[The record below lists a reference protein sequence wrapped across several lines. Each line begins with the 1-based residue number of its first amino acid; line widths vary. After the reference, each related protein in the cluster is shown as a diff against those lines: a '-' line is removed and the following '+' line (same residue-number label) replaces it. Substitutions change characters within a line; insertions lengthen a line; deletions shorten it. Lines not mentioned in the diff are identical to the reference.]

1 KYPESA
7 RARFQH
13 AVLTSRG
20 NYSLRTVLYWPRDA
34 LTSPIRVDDGPL
46 MPSLTELQGVPLK
59 IAIAQVL
66 QKNELIINRIQFI
79 ITFIKHCLINFLS
92 THVHYCSPITLIFL
106 LVWQGQREVGLVTSS
121 PKQDR
126 LGGYLGS
133 LIHLIADS
141 ANFSPRV
148 VQDKSVGKRLD
159 NGSFTGVI
167 GRLQR
172 REVDIG
178 LASFTVL
185 LRRVPAMDFTAYL
198 RRKTTRFITKVPAYK
213 RDPFILI
220 NVFKIETWLTMIFFT
235 GFGFVMLAILLGPC
249 GESEFSTEA
258 ETTYGME
265 YKNINRGKEI
275 IDLPLIEGDR
285 SAILYANEKI
295 IGENERDFQADCQ
308 KDYGF
313 RDELGE
319 NVQTGENFRDNEE
332 MIYNGLP
339 NTHRQ
344 KEERNDSYHLSQ
356 KAKILAIFRKVTH
369 YFNWEK
375 AGVLLKTI
383 TLQTNGI
390 DIPATISQT
399 AKAVYEGDDSVV
411 ALNGTVR
418 KQCLLKSSREN
429 FMFEFSSLGLTKN
442 SLLSNIINSRIQQ
455 LRVTGIVAREFSRRF
470 RPTCVVF
477 SPSPAESGAIDLEKM
492 EGIFLIWLGAVVAT
506 CIVFAVEV
514 WISKRASKKIA
525 GEKKTSVDQMEKM
538 ESDKLKDTR
547 SQDEEEK

>member
-1 KYPESA
+1 MHAELGL
-7 RARFQH
+7 RH
-13 AVLTSRG
+13 AVIVAPLHHVSA
-20 NYSLRTVLYWPRDA
+20 S
-34 LTSPIRVDDGPL
+34 IDDGPL

-59 IAIAQVL
+59 IAIA
-66 QKNELIINRIQFI
+66 
-79 ITFIKHCLINFLS
+79 
-92 THVHYCSPITLIFL
+92 
-106 LVWQGQREVGLVTSS
+106 QGQREVGLVTSS

-383 TLQTNGI
+383 TLQKTGNWPLRR
-390 DIPATISQT
+390 PARVLLLFTSFLGMLLTASYAGSLVAYLSVPRMEPVPETLHQLKRMDYTII
-399 AKAVYEGDDSVV
+399 
-411 ALNGTVR
+411 LNAA
-418 KQCLLKSSREN
+418 SNEIEN
-429 FMFEFSSLGLTKN
+429 IFVSLITINLSSLDK
-442 SLLSNIINSRIQQ
+442 
-455 LRVTGIVAREFSRRF
+455 
-470 RPTCVVF
+470 
-477 SPSPAESGAIDLEKM
+477 SPFDP
-492 EGIFLIWLGAVVAT
+492 F
-506 CIVFAVEV
+506 
-514 WISKRASKKIA
+514 
-525 GEKKTSVDQMEKM
+525 
-538 ESDKLKDTR
+538 
-547 SQDEEEK
+547 